1 MLNDL
6 KNLYLKIGMIYKVI
20 DNNQLYVYMNGTLL
34 YKRWFKY
41 DYGMIFCPIFKAF
54 TCSDELKSK

>member
-1 MLNDL
+1 
-6 KNLYLKIGMIYKVI
+6 MIYKVI